1 MSGYTN
7 LIRIFGKV
15 VGDCEKKPANVQLAT
30 GQALVEAGYHN
41 VLKDVRNAHAF
52 CMDNGL
58 ATNEFA
64 FEVANVSQAVADVL
78 EGKPTGYLAKLDT
91 KQSGLMLQS
100 LITRDEVALNTLLS
114 DIDIYSWFIEKLE
127 INVSRKQ
134 VKKLVIPRYYGSE
147 KGIMRKFEAL
157 GYPFKAQEF
166 FKLYAELLP
175 KCDQLRAIMLDAW
188 QWCKD
193 SYHWLAP
200 DMGSCNQAVQEAE
213 PQAGWGKAVTKFEWG
228 TPDHGMCYANVY
240 IPKKGGRPFGQDGTR
255 SLGANLIHSL
265 DAYCLRELVRRCSQA
280 DKYTTIWFGLGEPVQ
295 GGNLFA
301 KNAKVQEFY
310 EHWKLTGI
318 PTLRVLEYVSEGDNL
333 PIEYYNAIGKGVR
346 RLPEVKFDI
355 AFTVHDEFACH
366 VNYAHLMQKQ
376 FNYILSDLY
385 QGHYLDYVKTAFDWE
400 TARFLKPSMGDI
412 ILSDINPNT
421 VERIENSEVILQ

>member
-1 MSGYTN
+1 MSGYNN

-15 VGDCEKKPANVQLAT
+15 VGDCEKKPAEIQLAT
-30 GQALVEAGYHN
+30 GQALVDAGYHN
-41 VLKDVRNAHAF
+41 VLKDVRNAYAF
-52 CMDNGL
+52 CMDNGM
-58 ATNEFA
+58 ATNEFT

-91 KQSGLMLQS
+91 KQSGLTLQS

-114 DIDIYSWFIEKLE
+114 DTDIYSWFIEKLGIE
-127 INVSRKQ
+127 VTRKQ
-134 VKKLVIPRYYGSE
+134 MKKLVIPRYYGSE

-166 FKLYAELLP
+166 FRLYAELLP
-175 KCDQLRAIMLDAW
+175 KCDMLRAIMLDAW

-213 PQAGWGKAVTKFEWG
+213 PSDWSKATTKFEWG
-228 TPDHGMCYANVY
+228 NPAFGMCTAKVY
-240 IPKKGGRPFGQDGTR
+240 VPKKGVRPFGDDGTR

-265 DAYCLRELVRRCSQA
+265 DAYALRELVRRCSQA
-280 DKYTTIWFGLGEPVQ
+280 DRFTALWYSLNEPDDKVV
-295 GGNLFA
+295 A
-301 KNAKVQEFY
+301 KDAKVQEFY
-310 EHWKLTGI
+310 DFWKRTGI
-318 PTLRVLEYVSEGDNL
+318 PSLRVLEFISEGDVL
-333 PIEYYNAIGKGVR
+333 PKEYYDALEKNVK
-346 RLPEVKFDI
+346 RLPEQRFDI

-366 VNYAHLMQKQ
+366 VNYADLMQKQ

-385 QGHYLDYVKTAFDWE
+385 QGHYLDYVKEAFDWE
-400 TARFLKPSMGDI
+400 TARFLKPLMGDI
-412 ILSDINPNT
+412 ALSDVNPEM
-421 VERIENSEVILQ
+421 VDRIETSEVILQ

>member
-15 VGDCEKKPANVQLAT
+15 VGDCEKKPASIQLAT

-41 VLKDVRNAHAF
+41 VLKDIKNAYDF
-52 CMDNGL
+52 CIENGL

-64 FEVANVSQAVADVL
+64 FEVANVSQAVSDVL

-91 KQSGLMLQS
+91 KQSGLTLQS

-114 DIDIYSWFIEKLE
+114 DTDIYSWFIEKLGIE
-127 INVSRKQ
+127 VTRKQ
-134 VKKLVIPRYYGSE
+134 MKKLVIPRYYGSE

-166 FKLYAELLP
+166 FRLYAELLP

-188 QWCKD
+188 QWCKE

-200 DMGSCNQAVQEAE
+200 DMGSCNQAIQEAE
-213 PQAGWGKAVTKFEWG
+213 PSDWSKATTKFEWG
-228 TPDHGMCYANVY
+228 NPAFGMCTAKVY
-240 IPKKGGRPFGQDGTR
+240 VPKKGVRPFGDDGTR

-265 DAYCLRELVRRCSQA
+265 DAYALRELVRRCSQA
-280 DKYTTIWFGLGEPVQ
+280 DRYTALWYSLNEPSDKVV
-295 GGNLFA
+295 A
-301 KNAKVQEFY
+301 KDAKVQEFY
-310 EHWKLTGI
+310 DFWKRTGI
-318 PTLRVLEYVSEGDNL
+318 PSLRVLEFVSEGDVL
-333 PIEYYNAIGKGVR
+333 PKEYYDALEKNVK
-346 RLPEVKFDI
+346 RLPECRFDV

-376 FNYILSDLY
+376 FNFILSDLY

-412 ILSDINPNT
+412 ALSDVNLEM
-421 VERIENSEVILQ
+421 VDRIENSEVILQ